1 VRVPPDG
8 SSEAVIMLHWQYDLE
23 DKPGMGRMGGR
34 QLSISG
40 QPLSADPKIAA
51 PYRRV
56 AWRFIPFLIVC
67 YACAIVDRLN
77 VKAVN
82 CPGYK
87 LRVFDVKEENGAL
100 FVRPA
105 G

>member
-1 VRVPPDG
+1 MTSKTSPEWAAWRTPIVDIWTAIVGR
-8 SSEAVIMLHWQYDLE
+8 SEDRRAH
-23 DKPGMGRMGGR
+23 
-34 QLSISG
+34 
-40 QPLSADPKIAA
+40 
-51 PYRRV
+51 RRV

-67 YACAIVDRLN
+67 YACAIVDGLN
-77 VKAVN
+77 IKAVN
-82 CPGYK
+82 CPGSK